1 LAALSQIDH
10 FIKKDYSIIT
20 LPHVVAVTTTFGIRN
35 RMSLTETPLPQ
46 VPETPSLTALSIIPL
61 GGIGEI
67 GLNMTVLEYGSDLM
81 VIDAGLMFPDSE
93 MLGVDIVI
101 PDFSYLI
108 ANKDRIRGIV
118 LTHGHED
125 HIGALPFLL
134 KELKLPVYGTKLT
147 LGFVKEKLREHGL
160 EGEVELIIVKPRDVV
175 ELGCFL
181 VEFIRVTHSIVDGC
195 GLGITTPAGS
205 VVHTGD
211 FKIDPTPVDG
221 EIMDLRTFAEYGDKG
236 TLVLMS
242 DSTNA
247 GQGGYTF
254 SEKEVRRGLED
265 IFSRAHGRIVVAT
278 FASNIHRVQ
287 QIIDV
292 AVMYHRKVILNGKSM
307 IANAQI
313 ALDLGYLR
321 IPPDTWHK
329 IDALKNM
336 PDEQVV
342 MITTGSQGE
351 PMSALSRMA
360 ANEHKHF
367 QIKKGDT
374 IVLSSKMIP
383 GNERGITRIIN
394 HLFKHGAEVFYEKV
408 SEIHVSGH
416 ASKEELKLM
425 LSLIK
430 PKYFIPVHG
439 EYRHLVYHS
448 QLARKVNIPEENIF
462 ILENGEVMEFTA
474 DSARRAG
481 RVQVGR
487 VYIDGKTAG
496 STVDAGVDTVVLRD
510 RMKLAHDGV
519 VIVILGIEKA
529 TGKVISGPDIVSR
542 GFVFEDASQELLAE
556 VKDVVLDTLTL
567 MIPEAKGDWTIVS
580 AKVRASLKKFINK
593 RLERRPMILP
603 IIMEI

>member
-1 LAALSQIDH
+1 MQEQDPEEPLVPRD
-10 FIKKDYSIIT
+10 
-20 LPHVVAVTTTFGIRN
+20 LPG
-35 RMSLTETPLPQ
+35 P
-46 VPETPSLTALSIIPL
+46 ALSIIPL
-61 GGIGEI
+61 GGVGEI
-67 GLNMTVLEYGSDLM
+67 GLNMTVLECGDDIL
-81 VIDAGLMFPDSE
+81 VIDAGLMFPDAE

-101 PDFSYLI
+101 PDIGYLLE
-108 ANKDRIRGIV
+108 NRQKVRGVV
-118 LTHGHED
+118 LTHAHED

-134 KELKLPVYGTKLT
+134 RELNVPVYGTRLT
-147 LGFVKEKLREHGL
+147 LGFVKEKLREHDLDDKVRL
-160 EGEVELIIVKPRDVV
+160 ETVKPRDVV
-175 ELGCFL
+175 TLGRFQ
-181 VEFIRVTHSIVDGC
+181 VEFIRVTHSIVDGV
-195 GLGITTPAGS
+195 GLGITTPVGR

-254 SEKEVRRGLED
+254 SEKEVRRGLEQ
-265 IFSRAHGRIVVAT
+265 IFSHAKGRLVVAT

-292 AVMYHRKVILNGKSM
+292 AVMFGRKVILNGKSM

-313 ALDLGYLR
+313 ALDMGYLKM
-321 IPPDTWHK
+321 PAETWLK
-329 IDALKNM
+329 IDALKNL
-336 PDEQVV
+336 PDDKVV
-342 MITTGSQGE
+342 LITTGSQGE

-360 ANEHKHF
+360 AGEHKHF
-367 QIKKGDT
+367 QIRKGDT

-408 SEIHVSGH
+408 SEVHVSGH

-430 PKYFIPVHG
+430 PRFFIPVHG
-439 EYRHLVYHS
+439 EYRHLVYHA
-448 QLARKVNIPEENIF
+448 QLATKVNIPEENIF
-462 ILENGEVMEFTA
+462 IVENGEVMEFRP

-481 RVQVGR
+481 IVNTGR

-496 STVDAGVDTVVLRD
+496 SAADAGVDTVVLRD

-529 TGKVISGPDIVSR
+529 TGKVVSGPDIVSR

-567 MIPEAKGDWTIVS
+567 MVPEAKGDWSLVS
-580 AKVRASLKKFINK
+580 ARVRTSLKKFINK
-593 RLERRPMILP
+593 RMERRPMILP

>member
-1 LAALSQIDH
+1 
-10 FIKKDYSIIT
+10 
-20 LPHVVAVTTTFGIRN
+20 
-35 RMSLTETPLPQ
+35 MTETPDPVIQ
-46 VPETPSLTALSIIPL
+46 PASSGPALSIIPL

-67 GLNMTVLEYGSDLM
+67 GLNMTVLEYGDDII
-81 VIDAGLMFPDSE
+81 VIDAGLMFPDAE

-101 PDFSYLI
+101 PDFTYLLENRHKVR
-108 ANKDRIRGIV
+108 AV
-118 LTHGHED
+118 LLTHAHED

-134 KELKLPVYGTKLT
+134 KELAVPIYGTKLT
-147 LGFVKEKLREHGL
+147 LGFVKEKLREHNL
-160 EGEVELIIVKPRDVV
+160 DSEAELIIVKPRDTVS
-175 ELGCFL
+175 LGCFQ

-195 GLGITTPAGS
+195 GLGITTPVGR

-211 FKIDPTPVDG
+211 FKIDPTPVDN

-236 TLVLMS
+236 ALVLMS

-265 IFSRAHGRIVVAT
+265 IFHRAGGRIVVAT

-292 AVMYHRKVILNGKSM
+292 AVMYNRKVILNGKSM

-313 ALDLGYLR
+313 ALDLGYLKM
-321 IPPDTWHK
+321 PSDTWLT
-329 IDALKNM
+329 IDALKTL
-336 PDEQVV
+336 PDDQVV

-367 QIKKGDT
+367 QIRKGDT
-374 IVLSSKMIP
+374 IILSSKMIP

-394 HLFKHGAEVFYEKV
+394 HLFKRGAEVFYEKV
-408 SEIHVSGH
+408 SEVHVSGH

-425 LSLIK
+425 LSLVR

-439 EYRHLVYHS
+439 EYRHLVYHA

-462 ILENGEVMEFTA
+462 IIENGEVMEFTP

-481 RVQVGR
+481 RVNVGR

-496 STVDAGVDTVVLRD
+496 STADAGVDTVVLRD

-519 VIVILGIEKA
+519 VIVILGIETA
-529 TGKVISGPDIVSR
+529 TGTVVSGPDIVSR

-556 VKDVVLDTLTL
+556 VRDVVLDTLTL
-567 MIPEAKGDWTIVS
+567 MIPEAKGDWSLVS
-580 AKVRASLKKFINK
+580 ARVRSALKKFINK
-593 RLERRPMILP
+593 RMERRPMILP

>member
-1 LAALSQIDH
+1 MQEPPD
-10 FIKKDYSIIT
+10 
-20 LPHVVAVTTTFGIRN
+20 
-35 RMSLTETPLPQ
+35 PQ
-46 VPETPSLTALSIIPL
+46 QSSPPPGNGNSLSIIPL
-61 GGIGEI
+61 GGVGEI
-67 GLNMTVLEYGSDLM
+67 GMNMTVLECGTDIL
-81 VIDAGLMFPDSE
+81 VIDAGLMFPDAE

-101 PDFSYLI
+101 PDFSYLLE
-108 ANKDRIRGIV
+108 NRDRVRAVV
-118 LTHGHED
+118 LTHAHED

-134 KELKLPVYGTKLT
+134 RELPVPVYGTRRA

-160 EGEVELIIVKPRDVV
+160 DASAELVTVRPREVV
-175 ELGCFL
+175 ELGCFS
-181 VEFIRVTHSIVDGC
+181 VEFIRVTHSIVDGV
-195 GLGITTPAGS
+195 GLGITTPAGR

-221 EIMDLRTFAEYGDKG
+221 EVMDLKTFAEYGDRG
-236 TLVLMS
+236 TLVLLS

-265 IFSRAHGRIVVAT
+265 IFGRARGRIVVAT

-292 AVMYHRKVILNGKSM
+292 AVMHGRKVILNGKSM

-321 IPPDTWHK
+321 MPADTWLR
-329 IDALKNM
+329 IDALRNL
-336 PDEQVV
+336 PDDQVV
-342 MITTGSQGE
+342 LITTGSQGE

-367 QIKKGDT
+367 QIRKGDT
-374 IVLSSKMIP
+374 IILSSKMIP
-383 GNERGITRIIN
+383 GNERSVTRIIN

-408 SEIHVSGH
+408 SEVHVSGH

-448 QLARKVNIPEENIF
+448 QLATKVNIPEENIF
-462 ILENGEVMEFTA
+462 IIENGVVMEFTEN
-474 DSARRAG
+474 SARRAG
-481 RVQVGR
+481 IVNVGR
-487 VYIDGKTAG
+487 IYIDGKTTG
-496 STVDAGVDTVVLRD
+496 SAAEGGVETVVLRD

-519 VIVILGIEKA
+519 VIVILGIEKT
-529 TGKVISGPDIVSR
+529 TGSVVSGPDIVSR

-556 VKDVVLDTLTL
+556 VKDVVMDTLL
-567 MIPEAKGDWTIVS
+567 VMIPEAKGDWSLVS
-580 AKVRASLKKFINK
+580 ARVRSALKKFINK

-603 IIMEI
+603 IILEI

>member
-1 LAALSQIDH
+1 MSDPSA
-10 FIKKDYSIIT
+10 SI
-20 LPHVVAVTTTFGIRN
+20 
-35 RMSLTETPLPQ
+35 PLP
-46 VPETPSLTALSIIPL
+46 TTNDLALSIIPL
-61 GGIGEI
+61 GGVGEI
-67 GLNMTVLEYGSDLM
+67 GLNMTVLECGGD
-81 VIDAGLMFPDSE
+81 VIVVDAGLMFPDAE

-108 ANKDRIRGIV
+108 DNKDRIRGIV
-118 LTHGHED
+118 LTHAHED

-134 KELKLPVYGTKLT
+134 REIKVPIYGTRLT
-147 LGFVKEKLREHGL
+147 LGFVREKLKEHDLDSEAQLHAVRPRET
-160 EGEVELIIVKPRDVV
+160 V
-175 ELGCFL
+175 ELGCFR
-181 VEFIRVTHSIVDGC
+181 VEFIRVTHSIVDGV
-195 GLGITTPAGS
+195 GLGITTPVGC

-236 TLVLMS
+236 TLVLLS

-247 GQGGYTF
+247 GKGGYTF

-265 IFSRAHGRIVVAT
+265 IFGRAQGRIVVAT

-292 AVMYHRKVILNGKSM
+292 AVMYNRKVILNGKSM

-313 ALDLGYLR
+313 ALDLGYLN

-329 IDALKNM
+329 IDALKTLA
-336 PDEQVV
+336 DDQIV

-394 HLFKHGAEVFYEKV
+394 HLFKRGAEVFYEKV

-430 PKYFIPVHG
+430 PTYFIPVHG
-439 EYRHLVYHS
+439 EYRHLVYHA

-462 ILENGEVMEFTA
+462 ILENGEVMEFTKN
-474 DSARRAG
+474 SAQRAG
-481 RVQVGR
+481 AVNVGR

-496 STVDAGVDTVVLRD
+496 STVDTGVDTVVLRD

-519 VIVILGIEKA
+519 VIVILGIEK
-529 TGKVISGPDIVSR
+529 TSGKVVSGPDIVSR

-556 VKDVVLDTLTL
+556 VKDVVMDTLLL
-567 MIPEAKGDWTIVS
+567 MIPEAKGDWSLVS
-580 AKVRASLKKFINK
+580 ARVRSALKKFINK
-593 RLERRPMILP
+593 RMERRPMILP

>member
-1 LAALSQIDH
+1 
-10 FIKKDYSIIT
+10 
-20 LPHVVAVTTTFGIRN
+20 
-35 RMSLTETPLPQ
+35 MTETSDIL
-46 VPETPSLTALSIIPL
+46 VPPDLNGPALSIIPL

-67 GLNMTVLEYGSDLM
+67 GLNMTVLEYGDDII
-81 VIDAGLMFPDSE
+81 VIDAGLMFPDAE

-101 PDFSYLI
+101 PDFSYLLENR
-108 ANKDRIRGIV
+108 NKVRAVV
-118 LTHGHED
+118 LTHAHED

-134 KELKLPVYGTKLT
+134 KELKVPIYGTKLT

-160 EGEVELIIVKPRDVV
+160 DSEAELVIVKPRDTVS
-175 ELGCFL
+175 LGCFQ

-195 GLGITTPAGS
+195 GLGITTPVGR

-221 EIMDLRTFAEYGDKG
+221 EVMDLRTFAEYGDKG

-265 IFSRAHGRIVVAT
+265 IFHRAGGRIVVAT

-292 AVMYHRKVILNGKSM
+292 AVMHNRKVILNGKSM

-313 ALDLGYLR
+313 ALDLGYLKM
-321 IPPDTWHK
+321 PPDTWLK
-329 IDALKNM
+329 IEALKNL
-336 PDEQVV
+336 PDDQVV

-448 QLARKVNIPEENIF
+448 QLARKVNIPEENVF
-462 ILENGEVMEFTA
+462 IIEDGEIMEFTP

-481 RVQVGR
+481 RVNVGR

-496 STVDAGVDTVVLRD
+496 STADAGVDTVVLRD

-519 VIVILGIEKA
+519 VIVILGIETT
-529 TGKVISGPDIVSR
+529 TGRVVSGPDIVSR

-567 MIPEAKGDWTIVS
+567 MVPEAKGDWALVS
-580 AKVRASLKKFINK
+580 ARVRSSLKKFIYK
-593 RLERRPMILP
+593 RMERRPMILP

>member
-1 LAALSQIDH
+1 MPDIQADS
-10 FIKKDYSIIT
+10 S
-20 LPHVVAVTTTFGIRN
+20 PVVAADSNGL
-35 RMSLTETPLPQ
+35 S
-46 VPETPSLTALSIIPL
+46 LSIVPL
-61 GGIGEI
+61 GGVGEI
-67 GLNMTVLEYGSDLM
+67 GLNMTVFEYGDDLL
-81 VIDAGLMFPDSE
+81 VVDAGLMFPDAE

-108 ANKDRIRGIV
+108 DNKERIRGVV

-134 KELKLPVYGTKLT
+134 REVNVPIYGTRLT
-147 LGFVKEKLREHGL
+147 LGFVKEKLREH
-160 EGEVELIIVKPRDVV
+160 ELDAEAQLVVVKPRDVV
-175 ELGCFL
+175 ELGSFR
-181 VEFIRVTHSIVDGC
+181 VEFIRVTHSIVDGV
-195 GLGITTPAGS
+195 GLGITTPVGR

-221 EIMDLRTFAEYGDKG
+221 EVMDLRTFAEYGDRG
-236 TLVLMS
+236 TLVLLS

-247 GQGGYTF
+247 GKGGYTF

-265 IFSRAHGRIVVAT
+265 IFGRARGRIVVAT

-287 QIIDV
+287 QIVDV
-292 AVMYHRKVILNGKSM
+292 AVMYRRKVILNGKSM

-313 ALDLGYLR
+313 ALDLGYLK

-329 IDALKNM
+329 IDALKTL

-367 QIKKGDT
+367 LIKKGDT
-374 IVLSSKMIP
+374 IILSSKMIP
-383 GNERGITRIIN
+383 GNERGIMRIIN

-425 LSLIK
+425 LSLVK

-448 QLARKVNIPEENIF
+448 QLATKVNIPEENIF
-462 ILENGEVMEFTA
+462 ILENGEVMEFTGS
-474 DSARRAG
+474 SARRAG
-481 RVQVGR
+481 RVNVGR

-496 STVDAGVDTVVLRD
+496 STADAGVDTVVLRD

-519 VIVILGIEKA
+519 VIVILGIEK
-529 TGKVISGPDIVSR
+529 TSGKVVSGPDIVSR

-556 VKDVVLDTLTL
+556 VRDVVMDTLTL
-567 MIPEAKGDWTIVS
+567 MIPEAKGDWSLVS
-580 AKVRASLKKFINK
+580 ARVRSSLKKFINK
-593 RLERRPMILP
+593 RMERRPMILP

>member
-1 LAALSQIDH
+1 MKGQALSEQTAI
-10 FIKKDYSIIT
+10 
-20 LPHVVAVTTTFGIRN
+20 
-35 RMSLTETPLPQ
+35 
-46 VPETPSLTALSIIPL
+46 PEQANGPSLSIIPL
-61 GGIGEI
+61 GGVGEI
-67 GLNMTVLEYGSDLM
+67 GLNMTVFECNGDI
-81 VIDAGLMFPDSE
+81 VVVDAGLMFPDAE

-101 PDFSYLI
+101 PDFSYLVE
-108 ANKDRIRGIV
+108 NKDRIRGIM

-134 KELKLPVYGTKLT
+134 KELDIPVYGTRLT
-147 LGFVKEKLREHGL
+147 LGFVKEKLREH
-160 EGEVELIIVKPRDVV
+160 ELDAQARLIAVRPRDVV
-175 ELGCFL
+175 ELGCFR

-195 GLGITTPAGS
+195 GLGITTPAGR

-236 TLVLMS
+236 TLVLLS

-265 IFSRAHGRIVVAT
+265 IFSRAKGRIVVAT

-292 AVMYHRKVILNGKSM
+292 AVMYNRKVILNGKSM

-321 IPPDTWHK
+321 MPSDTWLK
-329 IDALKNM
+329 IDALKTL
-336 PDEQVV
+336 PDERIV

-394 HLFKHGAEVFYEKV
+394 HLFKRGAEVFYEKV
-408 SEIHVSGH
+408 SEVHVSGH

-425 LSLIK
+425 LNLIK

-439 EYRHLVYHS
+439 EYRHLVYHA
-448 QLARKVNIPEENIF
+448 QLAGKVNIPEENIF
-462 ILENGEVMEFTA
+462 ILENGEVMEFS
-474 DSARRAG
+474 DSGARRAG
-481 RVQVGR
+481 VVNVGR

-496 STVDAGVDTVVLRD
+496 SAADAGVDTVVLRD

-519 VIVILGIEKA
+519 VIVILGIEKSS
-529 TGKVISGPDIVSR
+529 GRVVSGPDIVSR

-556 VKDVVLDTLTL
+556 VRDVVLDTLTL
-567 MIPEAKGDWTIVS
+567 MIPEAKGDWSLVS
-580 AKVRASLKKFINK
+580 ARVRTSLKKFINK

-603 IIMEI
+603 VIMEI

>member
-1 LAALSQIDH
+1 MTEIPD
-10 FIKKDYSIIT
+10 I
-20 LPHVVAVTTTFGIRN
+20 AVQPAQNG
-35 RMSLTETPLPQ
+35 Q
-46 VPETPSLTALSIIPL
+46 ALSIIPL

-67 GLNMTVLEYGSDLM
+67 GLNMTVLEYGDDII
-81 VIDAGLMFPDSE
+81 VIDAGLMFPDAE

-101 PDFSYLI
+101 PDFSYLLE
-108 ANKDRIRGIV
+108 NRHKIRAV
-118 LTHGHED
+118 LLTHAHED

-134 KELKLPVYGTKLT
+134 KELKVPIYGTRLT
-147 LGFVKEKLREHGL
+147 LGFVKEKLREHNL
-160 EGEVELIIVKPRDVV
+160 DTETELITVKPRDIVS
-175 ELGCFL
+175 LGCFQ

-195 GLGITTPAGS
+195 GLGITTPVGR

-221 EIMDLRTFAEYGDKG
+221 EVMDLRTFAEYGDKG
-236 TLVLMS
+236 TLVFLS

-265 IFSRAHGRIVVAT
+265 IFNRARGRIVVAT

-292 AVMYHRKVILNGKSM
+292 AVMHNRKVILNGKSM

-313 ALDLGYLR
+313 ALDLGYLKM
-321 IPPDTWHK
+321 PPDTWLK
-329 IDALKNM
+329 IEALKNL

-360 ANEHKHF
+360 ANEHKYF

-374 IVLSSKMIP
+374 IILSSKMIP

-425 LSLIK
+425 LSLVK

-448 QLARKVNIPEENIF
+448 HLARNVNIPEENIF
-462 ILENGEVMEFTA
+462 IIEDGEVMEFTA
-474 DSARRAG
+474 ESARRAG
-481 RVQVGR
+481 RVNVGR

-496 STVDAGVDTVVLRD
+496 STADAGVDTIVLRD

-519 VIVILGIEKA
+519 VIVILGIETA
-529 TGKVISGPDIVSR
+529 TGKVVSGPDIVSR
-542 GFVFEDASQELLAE
+542 GFVFEDASQDLLAE
-556 VKDVVLDTLTL
+556 VRDVVLDTLTL
-567 MIPEAKGDWTIVS
+567 MMPEAKGDWSLVS
-580 AKVRASLKKFINK
+580 ARVRSALKKFINK
-593 RLERRPMILP
+593 RMERRPMILP

>member
-1 LAALSQIDH
+1 
-10 FIKKDYSIIT
+10 
-20 LPHVVAVTTTFGIRN
+20 V
-35 RMSLTETPLPQ
+35 TETPDIPVQ
-46 VPETPSLTALSIIPL
+46 PAVNEPALSIIPL

-67 GLNMTVLEYGSDLM
+67 GLNMTVLEYGDDII
-81 VIDAGLMFPDSE
+81 VIDAGLMFPDAE

-101 PDFSYLI
+101 PDFAYLLENRHKVR
-108 ANKDRIRGIV
+108 AVV
-118 LTHGHED
+118 LTHAHED

-134 KELKLPVYGTKLT
+134 KELKVPIYGTKLT
-147 LGFVKEKLREHGL
+147 LGFVKEKLREHNL
-160 EGEVELIIVKPRDVV
+160 DSETELIVVKPRDTVS
-175 ELGCFL
+175 LGCFQ

-195 GLGITTPAGS
+195 GLGITTPVGR

-221 EIMDLRTFAEYGDKG
+221 QIMDLRTFAEYGDKG
-236 TLVLMS
+236 TLVLLS

-265 IFSRAHGRIVVAT
+265 IFHRAGGRIVVAT

-292 AVMYHRKVILNGKSM
+292 AVMHNRKVILNGKSM

-321 IPPDTWHK
+321 MPPDTWLK
-329 IDALKNM
+329 IEALKNL

-360 ANEHKHF
+360 ANEHKFF

-374 IVLSSKMIP
+374 IILSSKMIP

-425 LSLIK
+425 LSIVR

-448 QLARKVNIPEENIF
+448 HLARNVNIPEENIF
-462 ILENGEVMEFTA
+462 IIEDGEVMEFTA
-474 DSARRAG
+474 ESARRAG
-481 RVQVGR
+481 RVNVGR

-496 STVDAGVDTVVLRD
+496 STADAGVDTVVLRD

-519 VIVILGIEKA
+519 VIVILGIETA
-529 TGKVISGPDIVSR
+529 TGKVVSGPDIVSR
-542 GFVFEDASQELLAE
+542 GFVFEDASQELMAE
-556 VKDVVLDTLTL
+556 VRDVVLDTLAL
-567 MIPEAKGDWTIVS
+567 MVPEAKGDWSLVS
-580 AKVRASLKKFINK
+580 ARVRSALKKFINK
-593 RLERRPMILP
+593 RMERRPMILP

>member
-1 LAALSQIDH
+1 MNDTQQPD
-10 FIKKDYSIIT
+10 
-20 LPHVVAVTTTFGIRN
+20 VTRTASG
-35 RMSLTETPLPQ
+35 Q
-46 VPETPSLTALSIIPL
+46 ALSIIPL
-61 GGIGEI
+61 GGVGEI
-67 GLNMTVLEYGSDLM
+67 GLNMTVLEYENDIL
-81 VIDAGLMFPDSE
+81 VIDAGLMFPDAE

-108 ANKDRIRGIV
+108 ENKDRVRGVV
-118 LTHGHED
+118 LTHAHED

-134 KELKLPVYGTKLT
+134 RELNVPIYGTRLT
-147 LGFVKEKLREHGL
+147 LGFVKEKLKEHDL
-160 EGEVELIIVKPRDVV
+160 DSTTELIVVKPRDVV
-175 ELGCFL
+175 ELGCFK

-195 GLGITTPAGS
+195 GLGITTPVGR

-221 EIMDLRTFAEYGDKG
+221 EVMDLRTFAEYGDKG
-236 TLVLMS
+236 TLLLMS

-247 GQGGYTF
+247 SQGGYTF

-265 IFSRAHGRIVVAT
+265 IFSRAKGRIVVAT

-287 QIIDV
+287 QIVDV
-292 AVMYHRKVILNGKSM
+292 AVMFNRKVILNGKSM

-313 ALDLGYLR
+313 ALDLGYLKM
-321 IPPDTWHK
+321 PTNTWHR
-329 IDALKNM
+329 IDALKTL
-336 PDEQVV
+336 PDNEIV

-367 QIKKGDT
+367 QIRKGDT
-374 IVLSSKMIP
+374 IILSSKMIP

-425 LSLIK
+425 LALIK
-430 PKYFIPVHG
+430 PKFFIPVHG
-439 EYRHLVYHS
+439 EYRHLVYHA
-448 QLARKVNIPEENIF
+448 QLAKKVNIPEENIF
-462 ILENGEVMEFTA
+462 IIENGEVMEFTET
-474 DSARRAG
+474 SAERAG
-481 RVQVGR
+481 TVNVGR
-487 VYIDGKTAG
+487 IYIDGKTAG

-519 VIVILGIEKA
+519 VIVILGIEK
-529 TGKVISGPDIVSR
+529 TSGKVVSGPDIISR

-556 VKDVVLDTLTL
+556 VKDVVMDTLTL
-567 MIPEAKGDWTIVS
+567 MIPEAKGDWSLVS
-580 AKVRASLKKFINK
+580 ARVRSALKKFINK
-593 RLERRPMILP
+593 RMERRPMILP
-603 IIMEI
+603 VIMEI

>member
-1 LAALSQIDH
+1 MTD
-10 FIKKDYSIIT
+10 
-20 LPHVVAVTTTFGIRN
+20 
-35 RMSLTETPLPQ
+35 TPDPVIQ
-46 VPETPSLTALSIIPL
+46 PASSAPALSIIPL

-67 GLNMTVLEYGSDLM
+67 GLNMTVLEYGDDII
-81 VIDAGLMFPDSE
+81 VIDAGLMFPDAE

-101 PDFSYLI
+101 PDFSYMLENR
-108 ANKDRIRGIV
+108 NKVRAVV
-118 LTHGHED
+118 LTHAHED

-134 KELKLPVYGTKLT
+134 KELKVPIYGTKLT

-160 EGEVELIIVKPRDVV
+160 DSEAELIVVKPRDTVS
-175 ELGCFL
+175 LGCFQ

-195 GLGITTPAGS
+195 GLGITTPVGR

-265 IFSRAHGRIVVAT
+265 IFHRAGGRIVVAT

-292 AVMYHRKVILNGKSM
+292 AVMHNRKVILNGKSM

-313 ALDLGYLR
+313 ALDLGCLKM
-321 IPPDTWHK
+321 PSDTWLK
-329 IDALKNM
+329 IEALKTL
-336 PDEQVV
+336 PDDQVV

-383 GNERGITRIIN
+383 GNERAITGIIN
-394 HLFKHGAEVFYEKV
+394 RLFKHGAEVFYEKV

-448 QLARKVNIPEENIF
+448 QLARKVNIPEENVF
-462 ILENGEVMEFTA
+462 IIEDGEIMEFTPTTA
-474 DSARRAG
+474 TRAG
-481 RVQVGR
+481 RVQAGR
-487 VYIDGKTAG
+487 VLIDGRVAG
-496 STVDAGVDTVVLRD
+496 GVESVVIRD
-510 RMKLAHDGV
+510 RMRLAHDGV
-519 VIVILGIEKA
+519 VIVILAIEKQ
-529 TGKVISGPDIVSR
+529 TGAVISGPDIVSR

-556 VKDVVLDTLTL
+556 VKDLVSDTLRT
-567 MIPEAKGDWTIVS
+567 MIPEARGDWALVS
-580 AKVRASLKKFINK
+580 AKVRSALKKFIYK
-593 RLERRPMILP
+593 RMERRPMILP

>member
-1 LAALSQIDH
+1 MR
-10 FIKKDYSIIT
+10 
-20 LPHVVAVTTTFGIRN
+20 PVTD
-35 RMSLTETPLPQ
+35 TPAPSS
-46 VPETPSLTALSIIPL
+46 PEGLNDPTLSIIPL
-61 GGIGEI
+61 GGVGEI
-67 GLNMTVLEYGSDLM
+67 GLNMTAFECGPDIV
-81 VIDAGLMFPDSE
+81 VVDAGLMFPDAE

-108 ANKDRIRGIV
+108 DNRDRIRGVV

-134 KELKLPVYGTKLT
+134 KEIDVPIYGTRLT
-147 LGFVKEKLREHGL
+147 LGFVKEKLREHDL
-160 EGEVELIIVKPRDVV
+160 DATARLVPVRPRDVV
-175 ELGCFL
+175 ELGCFR
-181 VEFIRVTHSIVDGC
+181 VEFIRVTHSIVDGV
-195 GLGITTPAGS
+195 GLGITSPVGR

-221 EIMDLRTFAEYGDKG
+221 EIMDLRTFAEYGDRG
-236 TLVLMS
+236 TLVLLS

-247 GQGGYTF
+247 SKGGYTF

-265 IFSRAHGRIVVAT
+265 IFGRAKGRIVVAT

-287 QIIDV
+287 QIVDV
-292 AVMYHRKVILNGKSM
+292 AVMHNRKVILNGKSM

-321 IPPDTWHK
+321 IPPDTWHR
-329 IDALKNM
+329 IDALKAL
-336 PDEQVV
+336 PDHEIV

-367 QIKKGDT
+367 QIRKGDT

-383 GNERGITRIIN
+383 GNERAIARVIN
-394 HLFKHGAEVFYEKV
+394 HLFKHGADVFYEKV
-408 SEIHVSGH
+408 SEVHVSGH

-425 LSLIK
+425 LSLVR

-439 EYRHLVYHS
+439 EYRHLIYHA
-448 QLARKVNIPEENIF
+448 QLAKKVNIPEENIF
-462 ILENGEVMEFTA
+462 ILENGEVMEFTGN
-474 DSARRAG
+474 SARRAG
-481 RVQVGR
+481 VVSVGR

-496 STVDAGVDTVVLRD
+496 STVDTGVDRVVLRD

-519 VIVILGIEKA
+519 VIVILGIE
-529 TGKVISGPDIVSR
+529 TTSGKVVSGPDIVSR

-556 VKDVVLDTLTL
+556 VKDVVMDTLTL
-567 MIPEAKGDWTIVS
+567 MIPEAKGDWSLVS
-580 AKVRASLKKFINK
+580 ARVRSALKKFINK
-593 RLERRPMILP
+593 RMERRPMILP